1 MGDQSCSVSGFLTA
15 DIQVLWTAPPPTAG
29 CVIFRATVLEAGSVV
44 AQSLGY
50 DRCFLCREVWS
61 QDSERLTLELCEE
74 AGEEEEDSPV
84 QAQCCAC
91 EEAKYEVEFQGLW
104 SKAADSNTITR

>member
-1 MGDQSCSVSGFLTA
+1 M
-15 DIQVLWTAPPPTAG
+15 
-29 CVIFRATVLEAGSVV
+29 
-44 AQSLGY
+44 
-50 DRCFLCREVWS
+50 CREVWS

-104 SKAADSNTITR
+104 SKAADSNKKNKIKNSRHFSVESAPIISDLDVAC